1 MTGWR
6 SADGSDEKCSDE
18 SVSATRLGATT
29 GLDEEE
35 LKNGMP
41 ARRAIFRGTT
51 GDKSATSRSR
61 APGRPSVGSRSAPQH
76 LSRSVSGLQK
86 QGSEFD
92 GKIVLH
98 ASEGNG
104 KDDKS
109 LIFAAQI

>member
-1 MTGWR
+1 ML
-6 SADGSDEKCSDE
+6 SA
-18 SVSATRLGATT
+18 
-29 GLDEEE
+29 
-35 LKNGMP
+35 
-41 ARRAIFRGTT
+41 
-51 GDKSATSRSR
+51 
-61 APGRPSVGSRSAPQH
+61 
-76 LSRSVSGLQK
+76 VSGLQK